1 MKELTWKMEGIVKK
15 TENDLQYMDSK
26 LSLIDDSA
34 VMKKWVNSQIEKVKA
49 EIEKEIREA
58 TKKQN
63 N

>member
-1 MKELTWKMEGIVKK
+1 MEGIVKK